1 MSRYLLAILILGGC
15 FAVGSSA
22 WADEDDE
29 DKGPTLYDKTYDI
42 KVAEFENQVIETD
55 HFVVNNIVLARV
67 RNDYGDEKVLERVS
81 FGASLKGRSAKNQ
94 EVTVMLAG
102 YDEKKTL
109 LWTMTAN
116 DSLYGRTVGAMNGQV
131 RVPQGSFKST
141 TDIWMRII
149 VLTSGR

>member
-1 MSRYLLAILILGGC
+1 MFITNSDC
-15 FAVGSSA
+15 VGTTVWRA
-22 WADEDDE
+22 ECH
-29 DKGPTLYDKTYDI
+29 DI
-42 KVAEFENQVIETD
+42 MEFCAR
-55 HFVVNNIVLARV
+55 VLA
-67 RNDYGDEKVLERVS
+67 
-81 FGASLKGRSAKNQ
+81 
-94 EVTVMLAG
+94 VMLAG